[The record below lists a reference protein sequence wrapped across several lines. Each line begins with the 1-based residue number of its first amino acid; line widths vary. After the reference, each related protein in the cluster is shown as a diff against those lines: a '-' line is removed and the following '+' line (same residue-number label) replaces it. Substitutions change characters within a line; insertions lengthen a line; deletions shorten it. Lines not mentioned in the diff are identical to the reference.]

1 MKGKVCDNREAI
13 AIILDSPLGEIFD
26 IMRNAVEIDGVTE
39 REWAFNYIDVT
50 FTVKVELKGDGVAE

>member
-1 MKGKVCDNREAI
+1 MKGKVCDNQDAI
-13 AIILDSPLGEIFD
+13 ADILDSPLGEIFD

-39 REWAFNYIDVT
+39 REWAFKYIDVT